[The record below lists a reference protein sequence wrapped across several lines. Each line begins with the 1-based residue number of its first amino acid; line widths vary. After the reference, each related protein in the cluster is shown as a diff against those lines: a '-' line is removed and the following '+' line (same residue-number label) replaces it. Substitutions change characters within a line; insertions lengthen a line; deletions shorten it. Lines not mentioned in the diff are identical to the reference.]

1 MYLVLPE
8 LLMLWDR
15 ARITFSEFLLL
26 IFNFYFALALSIT
39 SRLLLASLL
48 TGWRV
53 RVGALSFNV
62 DGNLLFFPIAN
73 WYSTN
78 PCTEYNEFFALMMQH
93 WTANSGWQFM
103 SSKTLPNISASTKLC
118 LSTRPLLH
126 GDSTEKFSL
135 WLCLELH
142 TCQQSKC

>member
-1 MYLVLPE
+1 
-8 LLMLWDR
+8 MLWDR

-53 RVGALSFNV
+53 RVGALSFNA

-78 PCTEYNEFFALMMQH
+78 PCTEYNEFFALRMQH
-93 WTANSGWQFM
+93 
-103 SSKTLPNISASTKLC
+103 
-118 LSTRPLLH
+118 
-126 GDSTEKFSL
+126 
-135 WLCLELH
+135 
-142 TCQQSKC
+142 